1 MQYYL
6 SKTVDKTFDQAI
18 DAVTKALSDEGFGI
32 LTDIDVKETLKK
44 KLDLDFRKYRILG
57 ACNPRYAYKA
67 LEAEDKIGVMLP
79 CSVIVQETSDGKVEI
94 AAMDPVPV
102 MEVIENRALATV
114 AHDVRDR
121 LVAALENV

>member
-102 MEVIENRALATV
+102 MEVIENRALAKV

-121 LVAALENV
+121 LAAALENV